1 MASNTNRGP
10 LHVDPTRLVVPP
22 GWEKGEP
29 LTVCK
34 VSETCYQLYRSG
46 SYLKLPG
53 APVTKEVQCL
63 EFSSR
68 VEMVDFQQWWDSPLD
83 GLPNSERPPHFWLT
97 PGEFVEV
104 VQELFQL
111 NLQEI
116 LGNRQGVD
124 KVPAFSMSLHVK
136 DDHIAEMLNDAH
148 RQFVAKVQR
157 ILQGG
162 GPVESWDG

>member
-1 MASNTNRGP
+1 MSNPNRGP
-10 LHVDPTRLVVPP
+10 LHIDPARLVVPP

-29 LTVCK
+29 LTMAK

-46 SYLKLPG
+46 SYLQLPG
-53 APVTKEVQCL
+53 APISKEVQCL

-68 VEMVDFQQWWDSPLD
+68 VEMVDFQQWWDNPEDTPWKQS
-83 GLPNSERPPHFWLT
+83 GPHFWLT
-97 PGEFVEV
+97 PGEFVEI

-111 NLQEI
+111 DLQEI

-136 DDHIAEMLNDAH
+136 DQHMANLLNMAH
-148 RQFVAKVQR
+148 GRFVAQVQR

-162 GPVESWDG
+162 APLESEDDG